1 MRCASLRRDGQPC
14 YATATWGRLYCPA
27 HDPAV
32 RPLSVNVTWRRP
44 TGFPLCVRERALEL
58 YAQVGP
64 AEAARQLGIKSGTI
78 RAWASRSGS
87 SSPHVP
93 YEWGRD
99 VTTWPATIAARKTAD
114 RRRQERSV
122 VEAEAVLAETD
133 RPLAGH

>member
-1 MRCASLRRDGQPC
+1 MRCADSRKDGRPC
-14 YATATWGRLYCPA
+14 CATATWGRLFCPR
-27 HDPAV
+27 HDPTV
-32 RPLSVNVTWRRP
+32 RWRP
-44 TGFPLCVRERALEL
+44 TGFSQSTRGRALEL

-114 RRRQERSV
+114 RRRQERWV

-133 RPLAGH
+133 RLLAGH